1 MTKKCDLS
9 GLSPSIGGAC
19 SAASKNASEGLN
31 DILSRYDAVESI
43 RLEAIPTVIEAAR
56 RYGDM
61 CKPVD
66 VEAIRYEITDI
77 LEGMGVQNLH
87 AVMGG
92 HKITLHLA
100 ATGRLNTPATSD
112 AASCSGTNA
121 SLNQQAGP
129 ADAQGGGA
137 DICTTNNVEELFRAL
152 DDFCSTKADE
162 ECMAFLKAKLRQ
174 LLKERAGV

>member
-1 MTKKCDLS
+1 MQNTVLKSIKRLHGYLYHGKELPSMGDLS
-9 GLSPSIGGAC
+9 EIA
-19 SAASKNASEGLN
+19 
-31 DILSRYDAVESI
+31 
-43 RLEAIPTVIEAAR
+43 EAAR

-66 VEAIRYEITDI
+66 VEALRSFIESVIAYWTTSNECLPSQKDAERLLADI
-77 LEGMGVQNLH
+77 
-87 AVMGG
+87 
-92 HKITLHLA
+92 
-100 ATGRLNTPATSD
+100 
-112 AASCSGTNA
+112 SGFNA
-121 SLNQQAGP
+121 SMSHADP

-174 LLKERAGV
+174 LLKERGCDGY